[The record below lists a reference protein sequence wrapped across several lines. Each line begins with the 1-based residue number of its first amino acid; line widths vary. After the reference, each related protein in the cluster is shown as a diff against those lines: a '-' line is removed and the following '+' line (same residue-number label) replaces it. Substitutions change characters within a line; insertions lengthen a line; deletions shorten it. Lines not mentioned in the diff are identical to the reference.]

1 MRLLLIHADL
11 IEYEVKKKTN
21 YAEQIG
27 EAQKH
32 AKMEDALTA
41 FIAVERDDADDI
53 TAISDRAS
61 DAIAEVAQQVDT
73 YKIMLYPYAHL
84 SSELSSPEV
93 AIDVLKQVER
103 SLTEFEVMRAPFGWY
118 KSFTIKCKGHP
129 LSELSRSIKLERKIE
144 EIR

>member
-1 MRLLLIHADL
+1 MRLLLIHADF
-11 IEYEVKKKTN
+11 IEYEVKKRTK

-27 EAQKH
+27 ESKKH

-41 FIAVERDDADDI
+41 FIAVEQDDANDI
-53 TAISDRAS
+53 ATISERTS
-61 DAIAEVAQQVDT
+61 HSIAEVAQRVGT
-73 YKIMLYPYAHL
+73 RRIMLYPYAHL

-93 AIDVLKQVER
+93 AIEVLKQVEH

-129 LSELSRSIKLERKIE
+129 LSELSRSIKL
-144 EIR
+144 